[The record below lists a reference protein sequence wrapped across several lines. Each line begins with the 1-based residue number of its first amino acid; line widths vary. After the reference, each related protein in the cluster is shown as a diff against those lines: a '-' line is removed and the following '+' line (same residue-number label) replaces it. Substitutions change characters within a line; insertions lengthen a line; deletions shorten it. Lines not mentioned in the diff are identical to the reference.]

1 MEMDQGNKM
10 QEIGIEKVTVNM
22 GVGANPDEMRSA
34 QKIIER
40 ITGKKA
46 IQTKCRV
53 RLPKWNLRPGLPIGL
68 KVTLRD
74 NDAAAFL
81 LRALSAK
88 DNRLS
93 SRNFDNSG
101 NFGFGI
107 KEYIDLPDARYDPS
121 LGIRGFDILVT
132 LNRPGYRIKR
142 RKRKPAK
149 IGKNHV
155 IKKQEAIAFVQKKF
169 GVVVE

>member
-22 GVGANPDEMRSA
+22 GVGANPDEMHSA
-34 QKIIER
+34 QKIIEK

-46 IQTKCRV
+46 IQTKCKI

-88 DNRLS
+88 DNKLS
-93 SRNFDNSG
+93 SRNFDNNG

-107 KEYIDLPDARYDPS
+107 KEYIDLPEVRYDPS
-121 LGIRGFDILVT
+121 LGVRGFDVLVT
-132 LNRPGYRIKR
+132 LHRAGYRVKR

-155 IKKQEAIAFVQKKF
+155 IKKQEAIVFVQKKF